1 MTSAQAPAT
10 KSEEEEADTASGGAR
25 ELPFPEMRRRAELA
39 FQQGRWERAIR
50 DYRELLRRFGGHADA
65 PLWRRRLEISTQSA
79 GR

>member
-1 MTSAQAPAT
+1 VTSAQAPAT
-10 KSEEEEADTASGGAR
+10 KSEEADTAGGGAR
-25 ELPFPEMRRRAELA
+25 ELPFPELRRRADLA
-39 FQQGRWERAIR
+39 FQQGRWERAMR